1 MTLDIITFEIDNR
14 YYMKY
19 EVNGFTYSRRISF
32 DLYTE
37 LDNANKLNELTTT

>member
-1 MTLDIITFEIDNR
+1 MLLDITTFETENR

-19 EVNGFTYSRRISF
+19 QINGFTYSKRISF

-37 LDNANKLNELTTT
+37 IDNANKLNEL